1 MYTRMLIDLIFL
13 QKEVFSIFLPTNNG
27 INAKGINN
35 LNNGHILGKK
45 DIIYKKSAKI
55 IYIFFE
61 KDNNIGLSANNAPK
75 LIA

>member
-1 MYTRMLIDLIFL
+1 MYTRMLIDLILL

-55 IYIFFE
+55 IYIFS
-61 KDNNIGLSANNAPK
+61 KRTTILGCLLTMPPN
-75 LIA
+75 